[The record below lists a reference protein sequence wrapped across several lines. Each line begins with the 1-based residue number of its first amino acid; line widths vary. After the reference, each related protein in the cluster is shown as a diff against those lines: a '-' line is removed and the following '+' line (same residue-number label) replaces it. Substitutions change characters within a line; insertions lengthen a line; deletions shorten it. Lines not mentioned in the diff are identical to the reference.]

1 MCVPCEPRGEL
12 SELLFVQFVE
22 ALRHFVSEGI
32 GDNRLRAPTSDLAY
46 LDLGYCFQLHSLPC
60 RRLSR

>member
-12 SELLFVQFVE
+12 SELLIVQFVE

-46 LDLGYCFQLHSLPC
+46 LDLDIASSCIPFPVGA
-60 RRLSR
+60 